1 MPDSVPEEA
10 LGPVRS
16 VTGGAGIEG
25 GPAIV
30 SARPRGRAPR
40 CAAGAATAG
49 TGWRRAAG
57 ARPTSAPPD
66 ATPGTRP
73 CARGAPSTARGP
85 RRCPG
90 RARRRAGSPRP
101 PGARTSLRRGGTGG
115 RRRTP
120 SPVCP
125 RRGRGKASRSP
136 RGRPAS
142 RAGPQA
148 RPADPGGTRGARRPG
163 RGDRPPAD
171 RAKLVRGPGLPLPES
186 PEDLT
191 GGRGSALWRGR
202 LPEEGLR
209 TAFRADA
216 ADAAGEPGRRLA
228 RAQPL
233 PDARVRAAV
242 ARGGAKAGGHP
253 EVDWAR
259 GPRRPRLGGER
270 QGQGRDRAGLRVP
283 RHRQPH
289 RPRDARVLGPEAN
302 AAGRGGGD
310 AISTH
315 TNSRSLRFGSIL
327 TTTTCR
333 APSVAGYGQKN

>member
-66 ATPGTRP
+66 ATLGTRP

-90 RARRRAGSPRP
+90 RARWRAGSPRP

-136 RGRPAS
+136 PRAPREGREAAGRP
-142 RAGPQA
+142 RQAGE
-148 RPADPGGTRGARRPG
+148 
-163 RGDRPPAD
+163 
-171 RAKLVRGPGLPLPES
+171 GPGLPPPES

-191 GGRGSALWRGR
+191 GGQ
-202 LPEEGLR
+202 GL
-209 TAFRADA
+209 
-216 ADAAGEPGRRLA
+216 
-228 RAQPL
+228 
-233 PDARVRAAV
+233 
-242 ARGGAKAGGHP
+242 
-253 EVDWAR
+253 
-259 GPRRPRLGGER
+259 
-270 QGQGRDRAGLRVP
+270 
-283 RHRQPH
+283 
-289 RPRDARVLGPEAN
+289 
-302 AAGRGGGD
+302 
-310 AISTH
+310 
-315 TNSRSLRFGSIL
+315 SLIHI
-327 TTTTCR
+327 
-333 APSVAGYGQKN
+333 

>member
-136 RGRPAS
+136 PPTAPGGPPTSSPSGSPTPSSPRGRPAS

-191 GGRGSALWRGR
+191 GDRGR
-202 LPEEGLR
+202 RCGAAACPRRGYAR
-209 TAFRADA
+209 RSAPTRPTRRASP
-216 ADAAGEPGRRLA
+216 AAGSRGRSRCRTPAFARLSREA
-228 RAQPL
+228 GRKQEGIL
-233 PDARVRAAV
+233 RSTGLGVPDARA
-242 ARGGAKAGGHP
+242 
-253 EVDWAR
+253 
-259 GPRRPRLGGER
+259 
-270 QGQGRDRAGLRVP
+270 
-283 RHRQPH
+283 
-289 RPRDARVLGPEAN
+289 
-302 AAGRGGGD
+302 
-310 AISTH
+310 
-315 TNSRSLRFGSIL
+315 
-327 TTTTCR
+327 
-333 APSVAGYGQKN
+333 